1 MFGGAQ
7 TRKRVPEQDE
17 IMKTVIKSRLS
28 EVPDSTLFEGKVLF
42 VLLITVTIAFVWILL
57 PFYGAIMWGLII
69 ALLFAPLHRRL
80 LRRMDTRRTLA
91 AVLTLMIVLVIA
103 IIPFA
108 LISASLAREAAMVY
122 GQLQSGE
129 LNPAQ
134 YFRGVF
140 DALPLWVTSLLD
152 RYGLVNFSVL
162 QSRLSLALTQ
172 ATQFFATQAL
182 SVGQITFDFV
192 VSVFLALYLA
202 FFLIR
207 DGDALTGT
215 LQRAIPL
222 PLAHKKE
229 LFETFST
236 VIRATVRG
244 NFLVAIIQGAL
255 GGLAF
260 WFLDVPGALL
270 WAVVMAFMSLL
281 PAVGAGLVWLPVAV
295 YFLLSGAIWQ
305 GVVLIGYGVLVIGLV
320 DNLLRPLLVGKD
332 TRMPDYVV
340 MLTTVGGMAVL
351 GISGFVVGPAVAA
364 LFIAVWHLY
373 IAQRAGALARERE

>member
-7 TRKRVPEQDE
+7 TGSRVLDQDE

-28 EVPDSTLFEGKVLF
+28 EVRDSTLFEGKVLF

-69 ALLFAPLHRRL
+69 ALLFAPLNRRL
-80 LRRMDTRRTLA
+80 MKRLSPRRTLS

-103 IIPFA
+103 IIPLV

-129 LNPAQ
+129 LNPAL

-140 DALPLWVTSLLD
+140 DALPQWVTSLLD
-152 RYGLVNFSVL
+152 RYGLVNFSVF

-182 SVGQITFDFV
+182 SVGQNTFDFV
-192 VSVFLALYLA
+192 VSLFLALYLA

-222 PLAHKKE
+222 PTAHNKE

-295 YFLLSGAIWQ
+295 YFLLSGAVWQ
-305 GVVLIGYGVLVIGLV
+305 GVALTAYGVLVIGLV

-351 GISGFVVGPAVAA
+351 GINGFVVGPAVAA

-373 IAQRAGALARERE
+373 IAQRAGELARERE